1 MGLYREDSLIVDN
14 DFEEV
19 MVIEDS
25 EAHVDNSYRV
35 NVIEGGDFDID
46 KEQIFVIVENMPEF
60 SGGEIVLLKWIV
72 KSVKYPILA

>member
-60 SGGEIVLLKWIV
+60 SGGEIALLKWIV